1 MATFDENM
9 DRAKRDAAK
18 LVDDLKAA
26 IKEATSSSHQVDIQ
40 PLLDDAKRAVETFT
54 KEVADII
61 DRFRH
66 GKA

>member
-1 MATFDENM
+1 M

-18 LVDDLKAA
+18 LVEDLKAA

-66 GKA
+66 GQP

>member
-9 DRAKRDAAK
+9 DRAKRDATK
-18 LVDDLKAA
+18 LVEDLKAA
-26 IKEATSSSHQVDIQ
+26 IKEATSSSHQVDIE

-61 DRFRH
+61 DRFRP